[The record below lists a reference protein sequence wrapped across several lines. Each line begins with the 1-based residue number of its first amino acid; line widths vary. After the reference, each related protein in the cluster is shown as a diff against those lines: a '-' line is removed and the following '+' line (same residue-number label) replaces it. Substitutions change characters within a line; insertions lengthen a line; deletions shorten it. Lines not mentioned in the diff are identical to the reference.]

1 LKHHDPGVEPVGDKN
16 ASLLV
21 GPGPGR
27 QADCAPDIKSLRS
40 QLEFSMNTLEIA
52 AGILALARYHGSLP
66 AAAFFQNAENLSE
79 TQMTTTT
86 SIGEPWMWAA
96 FSAFV
101 LVMLALDLFIF
112 GGRKAHKV
120 SIREA
125 ASWSLVWVSL
135 ALLFN
140 AGLWWYL
147 NGAAG
152 PEIANRK
159 ALEFLTG
166 YLIEKSLSVD
176 NVFIFLLI
184 FSSFHIAAEYQ
195 RRVLIYGVLGAIVM
209 RAVMILA
216 GAWIVREFN
225 WVLYIFGFFLVVT
238 GMRMLVMAEKKPD
251 LEKNPVLKFARQ
263 HLRISDGDHGEK
275 FSVMKDGVRHF
286 TPLFLVLIL
295 IEVTDLVFAVD
306 SIPAIFAITTDPF
319 IVFTSNIFAIMGLRA
334 LYFLLA
340 DVADRFHLLKYGL
353 AMVLTFIGAKM
364 LIAPWYHVPVV
375 VSLAIVAV
383 LIGASVVASLIA
395 TRRPT

>member
-1 LKHHDPGVEPVGDKN
+1 MNSIDSFATPG
-16 ASLLV
+16 
-21 GPGPGR
+21 
-27 QADCAPDIKSLRS
+27 
-40 QLEFSMNTLEIA
+40 
-52 AGILALARYHGSLP
+52 
-66 AAAFFQNAENLSE
+66 
-79 TQMTTTT
+79 
-86 SIGEPWMWAA
+86 MWAG
-96 FSAFV
+96 FIAFV
-101 LVMLALDLFIF
+101 LVMLALDLFVF
-112 GGRKAHKV
+112 GGRKVHKV
-120 SIREA
+120 SVKEA
-125 ASWSLVWVSL
+125 ALWSLIWVSL

-140 AGLWWYL
+140 AGLWWHL
-147 NGAAG
+147 TGSVG
-152 PEIANRK
+152 PDIADRK

-184 FSSFHIAAEYQ
+184 FTAFHVPAEYQ
-195 RRVLIYGVLGAIVM
+195 RRVLIYGVLGAIVL

-216 GAWIVREFN
+216 GAWVVQEFS
-225 WVLYIFGFFLVVT
+225 WVLYIFGVFLVIT
-238 GMRMLVMAEKKPD
+238 GMRMLVMAEKTPD
-251 LEKNPVLKFARQ
+251 LEKNPVLKFARR

-275 FSVMKDGVRHF
+275 FSVMKDGVRYF

-364 LIAPWYHVPVV
+364 LITPWYHVPVAA
-375 VSLAIVAV
+375 SLAVVAI
-383 LIGASVVASLIA
+383 LIGSSVVASLIA
-395 TRRPT
+395 TRKVVK

>member
-1 LKHHDPGVEPVGDKN
+1 
-16 ASLLV
+16 
-21 GPGPGR
+21 
-27 QADCAPDIKSLRS
+27 
-40 QLEFSMNTLEIA
+40 MNNSI
-52 AGILALARYHGSLP
+52 
-66 AAAFFQNAENLSE
+66 
-79 TQMTTTT
+79 

-96 FSAFV
+96 FIAFV
-101 LVMLALDLFIF
+101 LVMLALDLFVF

-120 SIREA
+120 SVKEA
-125 ASWSLVWVSL
+125 AAWSLVWVSL

-147 NGAAG
+147 SGTAG
-152 PEIANRK
+152 PEIADRK

-184 FSSFHIAAEYQ
+184 FSSFHVAAEYQ
-195 RRVLIYGVLGAIVM
+195 RRVLIYGVLGAIVL

-216 GAWIVREFN
+216 GAWVVREFS

-238 GMRMLVMAEKKPD
+238 GMRMLVMAEKEPD
-251 LEKNPVLKFARQ
+251 LNKNPVLKFARR
-263 HLRISDGDHGEK
+263 HLRISDGHHGEK
-275 FSVMKDGVRHF
+275 FTVMKDGVRYF

-295 IEVTDLVFAVD
+295 IETSDLVFAVD

-364 LIAPWYHVPVV
+364 LIAPWYHVPVAA
-375 VSLAIVAV
+375 SLAIVAV
-383 LIGASVVASLIA
+383 LIGSSVIASLIA
-395 TRRPT
+395 TRNKASH